1 MATVKAYATMYS
13 FLEWVGEIPD
23 EIEPDDRQ
31 QWIKDNVCG
40 GSYENVG
47 GDWSYDL
54 APHVVDEG
62 ESA

>member
-31 QWIKDNVCG
+31 QWI
-40 GSYENVG
+40 
-47 GDWSYDL
+47 
-54 APHVVDEG
+54 
-62 ESA
+62 